1 MKLNNSILIKFQLHF
16 FFYPIQN
23 VIFNK
28 ISKYIQ
34 MIFYISLF
42 YEIILDDLMMF
53 FQFKFL
59 NDVFKMKF

>member
-1 MKLNNSILIKFQLHF
+1 
-16 FFYPIQN
+16 
-23 VIFNK
+23 
-28 ISKYIQ
+28 

-53 FQFKFL
+53 FQLKFL